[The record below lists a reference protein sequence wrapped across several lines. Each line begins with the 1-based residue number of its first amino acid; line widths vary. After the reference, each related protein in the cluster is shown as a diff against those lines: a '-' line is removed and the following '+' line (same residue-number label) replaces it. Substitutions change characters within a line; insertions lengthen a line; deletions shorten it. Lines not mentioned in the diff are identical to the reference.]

1 MSIRGSLLRFAIL
14 HCSLLLSFLN
24 IASAFAIINPGSNS
38 TIGPVYQ
45 ISRWSNVSV
54 SSLTQVPSLEASSVA
69 KNNNV
74 TVNTRAQLVGLANT
88 ASSLATH
95 TATMPSLKHTSLAT
109 LPTKMNTTVIPGT
122 VVYITKTKGIYVAN
136 MTSSAIAQTSVS
148 HSPNTTIPV
157 IPRTTPYVTIA
168 HTFKTVARAAASS
181 EYRSGNSSIA
191 DLSGSLSSLSYTP
204 SRLKSTFGQA
214 PTSATITLSSGSRM
228 TNLTTVPLN
237 GTPSTFPSATQLSNS
252 TFDRAATMV
261 VKVLSSESQSVNSM
275 TTISTCTSCASS
287 SVSSNVNSTS
297 GIFSTTKS
305 APIRIHASRTSEV
318 AHGVSVS
325 SSVNLSVPT
334 TTSQNQTVDTT
345 STSLSSKML
354 TRARSSRSQTKATS
368 VEPKTTLLRSSST
381 SSKLSLKSVTARTT
395 PKQTASSSTDGPA
408 TIQTVTTGND
418 KIIILPRAAVVR
430 PSPTQNTG
438 STSAAVPTA
447 LPPVDPAQHAR
458 HVAKIAEIVAPSV
471 VGGAGF
477 SITVPWAIW
486 DFFKKKA
493 LAEGKAGVEVVNE
506 QSAVVQRLA
515 RVSRVLRLSEDTV
528 WPGDIGEDLDRVADI
543 ENSILQEEAVNTG
556 ILTRAQIAQIR
567 DVFVS
572 WTFYIRED
580 ELLNGSDCS
589 TSPTRPST

>member
-1 MSIRGSLLRFAIL
+1 MMSGRGSLLRVAVL
-14 HCSLLLSFLN
+14 NCCVLLSFLN

-69 KNNNV
+69 RNNNV
-74 TVNTRAQLVGLANT
+74 TVNTRAQLVGLANAT
-88 ASSLATH
+88 SSLAAH
-95 TATMPSLKHTSLAT
+95 TATMPSLKHTSIAT
-109 LPTKMNTTVIPGT
+109 LPTKMKTTVIPGT
-122 VVYITKTKGIYVAN
+122 VVYITKTMGIYAAN

-168 HTFKTVARAAASS
+168 HTFKTVARAATSS
-181 EYRSGNSSIA
+181 EYRSGNLSIA
-191 DLSGSLSSLSYTP
+191 DLSSSLSSLSYTP
-204 SRLKSTFGQA
+204 SKLKTTFGQA
-214 PTSATITLSSGSRM
+214 PTSAMITLPSESRM

-237 GTPSTFPSATQLSNS
+237 GTPFAFPSATQLSNS

-261 VKVLSSESQSVNSM
+261 VKVLPSESQFVNSM

-287 SVSSNVNSTS
+287 SVASTVNSTS

-325 SSVNLSVPT
+325 SSVTLSVPT
-334 TTSQNQTVDTT
+334 TTSQYQTVDTT

-354 TRARSSRSQTKATS
+354 TRARSSRSQTTEATS

-381 SSKLSLKSVTARTT
+381 SSQLSLKSVTARTT

-493 LAEGKAGVEVVNE
+493 LAEGKAGVEVVKE

-572 WTFYIRED
+572 
-580 ELLNGSDCS
+580 
-589 TSPTRPST
+589 